1 MPHVISVVN
10 QKGGVGKTTTVVNLS
25 AAIARLGYPVLVIDF
40 DPQANASMTL
50 GLQDPYEV
58 RWTTASVMLDKS
70 SPTSPWYDT
79 IEENVQLIYGHVQLT
94 KVEREIQR
102 ISMTT
107 PAFVLKKRLEKL
119 ALTDDH
125 IVLIDSPPSLSL
137 LTVNALVASN
147 YCIVPMESGSKYSL
161 DGYEDLE
168 ELIVDV
174 RDVNPSLDILG
185 VLITKHDGRRNVCKA
200 MKSAI
205 ERRFQHKV
213 FESTIVS
220 GTKIQEAETQKKS
233 IFQQERQSTGA
244 RDFMNLGREVLSR
257 LQLHPIEEQQD
268 DSDSEPKVSTESS
281 GSEVIHE
288 QAG

>member
-1 MPHVISVVN
+1 MPHIISVVN

-147 YCIVPMESGSKYSL
+147 YCIVPMESGS
-161 DGYEDLE
+161 
-168 ELIVDV
+168 
-174 RDVNPSLDILG
+174 
-185 VLITKHDGRRNVCKA
+185 
-200 MKSAI
+200 
-205 ERRFQHKV
+205 RFAP
-213 FESTIVS
+213 F
-220 GTKIQEAETQKKS
+220 A
-233 IFQQERQSTGA
+233 
-244 RDFMNLGREVLSR
+244 SR
-257 LQLHPIEEQQD
+257 
-268 DSDSEPKVSTESS
+268 
-281 GSEVIHE
+281 
-288 QAG
+288 

>member
-25 AAIARLGYPVLVIDF
+25 AAIARLGYPVLAIDF
-40 DPQANASMTL
+40 DPQANASNTL

-70 SPTSPWYDT
+70 SPTAPWYDT

-125 IVLIDSPPSLSL
+125 IVLIDCPPSLSL
-137 LTVNALVASN
+137 LTVNALVASD

-205 ERRFQHKV
+205 ERRFGRKV
-213 FESTIVS
+213 FETTIVS

-233 IFQQERQSTGA
+233 IFQQDRQSTGA

-257 LQLHPIEEQQD
+257 LLLQPVEDEE
-268 DSDSEPKVSTESS
+268 DSADSAAKVSAEST

-288 QAG
+288 QTG